1 MLAAFAVAS
10 FFFPVSVVSELVIAI
25 AKSVIAVSVVAV
37 SVVAVF
43 LVALFLVFLVV
54 VAAEV

>member
-10 FFFPVSVVSELVIAI
+10 LFFPVSVVAESMTT
-25 AKSVIAVSVVAV
+25 VSVVAV
-37 SVVAVF
+37 SLA
-43 LVALFLVFLVV
+43 ALFLVFLVV